1 MINRDDCNDKYTGG
15 SCEAITSA
23 SVCAASPGTDSC
35 QGDSGGPLIL
45 GNSQVGVVSWGYGCA
60 DPSYPGVYAE
70 VANYKDW
77 ISSVVTE
84 GGAKQD
90 PITWKGTTFATN
102 RIIGGETAPRG
113 KFPWMARFSKV
124 GCGGSLIAPGW
135 ILSAGHCFEEHKT
148 GNSNLVTGGN
158 FGSAYVG
165 LHEYSSGDGNSQ
177 AWEKRKIVGLVVH
190 PDYGDNVCGGLDGDI
205 VLLKLETDITN
216 INPVSLQ
223 QTPFAA
229 DENFAGKIA
238 TAIGWGSTVQVLVGG
253 KAKSMP
259 KVTKSIS
266 ITIPTAS
273 VDVMSAEDIED
284 TKAAVI
290 DSVVEEMG
298 IVRASIEDV
307 VLENV
312 VALRSSQRVESGIL
326 ATIIFAAD
334 VVEDQ
339 LKAAAEGIDAAI
351 GQGDFTIQVTVA
363 GVVSEKQIEDS
374 AVITIELVGRDEQV
388 DAKTNERDNDGGA
401 VGMSS
406 EGEDEP
412 GIGTEADGSAGLSG
426 GGTAGIVIAV
436 MVVGILIVVAI
447 FITRAPG
454 EKVTGTDPD
463 SGRAI
468 GFENVTYG
476 TDRGSAGGNEPV
488 SINSLTQLITA
499 SAETE
504 FGAAESALGVRNGS
518 YETAV
523 DYIAPTNLTIPEDT
537 YAFAEDEVAVLEQQG
552 SFIEAFKPELTS
564 RKSVTSV
571 ESEETVFQMAPGGGF
586 RMASV
591 RKTNPVLLLDHHS
604 DDIGE
609 EAQGETFTN
618 SFGVGMPEDKPIS
631 PGQWVRRDSVSEEQL
646 KFRRG
651 STSSL
656 V

>member
-1 MINRDDCNDKYTGG
+1 M
-15 SCEAITSA
+15 
-23 SVCAASPGTDSC
+23 
-35 QGDSGGPLIL
+35 LIL
-45 GNSQVGVVSWGYGCA
+45 HVSQLG
-60 DPSYPGVYAE
+60 
-70 VANYKDW
+70 
-77 ISSVVTE
+77 
-84 GGAKQD
+84 
-90 PITWKGTTFATN
+90 PITALMISFK
-102 RIIGGETAPRG
+102 
-113 KFPWMARFSKV
+113 
-124 GCGGSLIAPGW
+124 
-135 ILSAGHCFEEHKT
+135 HC
-148 GNSNLVTGGN
+148 
-158 FGSAYVG
+158 
-165 LHEYSSGDGNSQ
+165 
-177 AWEKRKIVGLVVH
+177 

-454 EKVTGTDPD
+454 DTVTGPDPD

-604 DDIGE
+604 VDIGE
-609 EAQGETFTN
+609 GAQGETFTN